1 MYPGALLL
9 PSEEY
14 DGLDYATFEWD
25 DRMCRSLFLT
35 GLVMLL
41 YDYLLILAAEV
52 QYVWSSKLRRSTCGY
67 YTVRY
72 LGLTAN
78 IAMSVYYLGD
88 LSHERYYHPDSTLSF
103 NMTKCT
109 YSCLRMWLVWEVLL
123 IIQEMMIECV
133 LILRVFAMYD
143 LNFPILVCLLAINV
157 LAGSLALWAAIKD
170 GFPQMLAAPELP
182 GCHILVQ
189 NVQLHSGHRLGI
201 AWEVVLLCDMLVFA
215 LTVRRA
221 YIQRRSCLRYKGTL
235 MEMMVTDGAM
245 YFGIMVLTNL
255 ANVVTLYLGDVLL
268 SGFVSWFSTSLSMAL
283 LSRLMLHLY
292 EAASD
297 GMDSLTMDFDSIRFA
312 RTATTIAEP
321 QEDP

>member
-1 MYPGALLL
+1 MAEHPGALLL
-9 PSEEY
+9 PSEDY

-35 GLVMLL
+35 GLVILL
-41 YDYLLILAAEV
+41 YDYLLILGAEV

-67 YTVRY
+67 FTVRY

-88 LSHERYYHPDSTLSF
+88 LSHE
-103 NMTKCT
+103 
-109 YSCLRMWLVWEVLL
+109 SCLKMWLAWEVLL

-143 LNFPILVCLLAINV
+143 LNIPILVCLLAING

-170 GFPQMLAAPELP
+170 RFPQMLAVPGLP
-182 GCHILVQ
+182 GCHSAYPRS
-189 NVQLHSGHRLGI
+189 SGHRLGI

-235 MEMMVTDGAM
+235 IEMMVTDGAM

-292 EAASD
+292 EAAND
-297 GMDSLTMDFDSIRFA
+297 GVEPLTMDLDSIRFA
-312 RTATTIAEP
+312 RTPMTIV
-321 QEDP
+321 EDP